1 MFRRQLKLYNNV
13 VKCIFGLKQ
22 AEGRGGLR
30 LEREELKRSLLKL
43 GGKKKEKKGNI

>member
-1 MFRRQLKLYNNV
+1 MIRRQLKLYNNV

-30 LEREELKRSLLKL
+30 LAQEEVNQ
-43 GGKKKEKKGNI
+43 EA